1 MLFDKGAVCLYD
13 MNVDFCEYCNVETS
27 LVERFVTVHR
37 HRRGQHFIFE
47 HVPARVCP
55 LCGER
60 YFSADVVQ
68 EMERLMASSQIQV
81 HTIPVPL
88 IAFETAG

>member
-1 MLFDKGAVCLYD
+1 MD
-13 MNVDFCEYCNVETS
+13 VDFCEYCNVETG
-27 LVERFVTVHR
+27 LVEKFVTVHR

-47 HVPARVCP
+47 HVLSRVCP

-60 YFSADVVQ
+60 YFSADVVH
-68 EMERLMASSQIQV
+68 EMERRMASPQA

-88 IAFETAG
+88 ITFGAVAGAK

>member
-1 MLFDKGAVCLYD
+1 MDY
-13 MNVDFCEYCNVETS
+13 CEYCNS
-27 LVERFVTVHR
+27 DAGLVDRLITVCR
-37 HRRGQHFIFE
+37 HRQGQHFIFE

-55 LCGER
+55 MCGER

-68 EMERLMASSQIQV
+68 EMERLMASPQAQT

-88 IAFETAG
+88 IAFGTAG